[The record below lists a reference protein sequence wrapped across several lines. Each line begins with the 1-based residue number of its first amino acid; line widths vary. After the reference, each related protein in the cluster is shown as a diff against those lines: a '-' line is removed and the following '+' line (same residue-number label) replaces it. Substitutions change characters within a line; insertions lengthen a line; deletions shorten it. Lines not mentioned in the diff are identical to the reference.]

1 MALTQIKTD
10 AISDDAVTLA
20 KQAAGTDGQI
30 ITYDASGNPTAVG
43 PGTDGQVLTSTGA
56 GSPPAFEAIPAG
68 VGGATGVDFDDNAKI
83 RLGTGNDTH
92 LYHNGSHTYIS
103 HRGTGSLIL
112 EPKEGE
118 NGITLEADGAAKLYY
133 DNTERVATSANGVAL
148 AGQIDIADGSGSD
161 GGNHIRI
168 GNSFD
173 CRIYHDGTDT
183 YINNRTGKLRILSD
197 DLRLEN
203 TAGDETL
210 AKFANGGA
218 SELRYNDSAKL
229 TTIDTG
235 VNITGGVRLGGNNA
249 DNELDDYEEGTF
261 TPTWN
266 NVTNASTHAVWNYI
280 KVGKLVHVSGWF
292 KCNTTTNS
300 GSDGVSASGLPFTT
314 AANPTNGYIGFV
326 GNIVYENINAYSSG
340 NFATLLTD
348 NSSTFYP
355 YKCQQNGGWENLRSD
370 DVSANDYMIIS
381 FCYRI

>member
-1 MALTQIKTD
+1 M
-10 AISDDAVTLA
+10 
-20 KQAAGTDGQI
+20 
-30 ITYDASGNPTAVG
+30 
-43 PGTDGQVLTSTGA
+43 
-56 GSPPAFEAIPAG
+56 
-68 VGGATGVDFDDNAKI
+68 
-83 RLGTGNDTH
+83 
-92 LYHNGSHTYIS
+92 
-103 HRGTGSLIL
+103 
-112 EPKEGE
+112 
-118 NGITLEADGAAKLYY
+118 
-133 DNTERVATSANGVAL
+133 
-148 AGQIDIADGSGSD
+148 
-161 GGNHIRI
+161 
-168 GNSFD
+168 
-173 CRIYHDGTDT
+173 
-183 YINNRTGKLRILSD
+183 
-197 DLRLEN
+197 
-203 TAGDETL
+203 